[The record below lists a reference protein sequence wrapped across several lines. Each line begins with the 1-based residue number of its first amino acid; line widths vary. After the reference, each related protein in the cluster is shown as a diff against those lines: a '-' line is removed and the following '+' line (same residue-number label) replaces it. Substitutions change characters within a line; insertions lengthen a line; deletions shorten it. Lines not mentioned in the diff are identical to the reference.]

1 MALSSQ
7 HPILTCPLV
16 LIVEVIYTHLGEQG
30 YLDLLRFSLAG
41 EVWSWVVWPQVQN
54 LVMHLIHSIYTHF
67 V

>member
-16 LIVEVIYTHLGEQG
+16 LIVEVTYTHLGEQG

-41 EVWSWVVWPQVQN
+41 EV
-54 LVMHLIHSIYTHF
+54 
-67 V
+67 

>member
-41 EVWSWVVWPQVQN
+41 EV
-54 LVMHLIHSIYTHF
+54 
-67 V
+67 